1 MTRLQTLQA
10 QDATPDLPALGLASH
25 LVGYLFDAGPVSSG
39 AMGAVPLGW
48 SDLQHWQSATGIEL
62 QTWEARALRRLS
74 QEYLSSSTDAQE
86 TDCPAPW
93 SNAPTVEQ
101 RTHISNALRNIFGG
115 LRKH

>member
-39 AMGAVPLGW
+39 SMGAVPLGW

-93 SNAPTVEQ
+93 SNAPTIEQ
-101 RTHISNALRNIFGG
+101 RTHISNALRNIFCG